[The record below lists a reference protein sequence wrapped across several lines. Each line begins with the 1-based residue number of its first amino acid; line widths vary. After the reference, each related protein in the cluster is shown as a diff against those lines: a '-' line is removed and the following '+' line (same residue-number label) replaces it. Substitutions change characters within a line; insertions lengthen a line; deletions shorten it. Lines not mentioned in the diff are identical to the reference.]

1 MKGINIIALQ
11 KPALS
16 RGRLSIS
23 LQDWV
28 MVYPTNHTN
37 ASLKTRSLTLI
48 RANINS
54 ETWSQLDFPSSD
66 VMIMQITSHWGKT
79 TIFNIYNDGE
89 SNETVR
95 LLAEYHHR
103 NRASLERTPQGEA
116 HIIWLGD
123 FNRHH
128 PYWDSLEDVR
138 LFTNEATEA
147 TKKLIEAVVDAGLEL
162 VLPCGLPTH
171 KHSITKQWSR
181 LDQVFLSEHSSK
193 TL

>member
-103 NRASLERTPQGEA
+103 NRASLERTLQGEA

-128 PYWDSLEDVR
+128 PYWDSPEDIR
-138 LFTNEATEA
+138 LFTNEAIEA
-147 TKKLIEAVVDAGLEL
+147 TKKLIEAVADTGLEL
-162 VLPCGLPTH
+162 VLPHGLPTH
-171 KHSITKQWSR
+171 
-181 LDQVFLSEHSSK
+181 EHSVTK
-193 TL
+193 